1 MVGNAHP
8 TGDSACPS
16 VFSCQFMD
24 RADWFTLLKK
34 HRILAVIRAPDRAS
48 GIAMARAAQQGG
60 LRLIE
65 ITWDSEQPEELVS
78 RLRQELSDCWIGA
91 GTLLTLAEAKDAIAA
106 GAQFGFSPF
115 TDPALLDL
123 GLSQAVPMVAGAL
136 TPTEIVTAWRAG
148 AAGVKVFPIS
158 AVGGVAYIRSMQGP
172 LPAIPLIPTG
182 GVNLENAGAL
192 IEAGA
197 IAVGL
202 STALFPKA
210 LVQQQ
215 DWDSIAQRIQHLRQQ
230 LNLP

>member
-1 MVGNAHP
+1 MIRVSFFFNPSIHP
-8 TGDSACPS
+8 PIH
-16 VFSCQFMD
+16 FMD
-24 RADWFTLLKK
+24 RKDWFALLKN
-34 HRILAVIRAPDRAS
+34 HRILAVIRAPDLAS
-48 GIAMARAAQQGG
+48 GMAMARSAQQGG

-65 ITWDSEQPEELVS
+65 ITWDSERPEELVS
-78 RLRQELSDCWIGA
+78 CLRQELTDCWIGA

-115 TDPALLDL
+115 TDPTLLEL
-123 GLSQAVPMVAGAL
+123 GLAQSVPMVAGAL
-136 TPTEIVTAWRAG
+136 TPTEIVAAWRAG
-148 AAGVKVFPIS
+148 AAGVKVFPIN
-158 AVGGVAYIRSMQGP
+158 AVGGASYIRSVRGP
-172 LPAIPLIPTG
+172 LPDIPLIPTG
-182 GVNLENAGAL
+182 GVTPDNAKSL